1 MRHKNWKKWLL
12 IRAYI
17 VLCVGAGH
25 AFIPSAH
32 ASGLQ
37 HDAAASATMV
47 SSQLPPQLQP
57 QSQPES
63 QPKLQ
68 SQLQPL
74 VRAPIDSGDLAS
86 LQNGARHYLQSCI
99 ACHSASHVSYAR
111 LQDIGITPED
121 LRAWLPDNP
130 PQARA
135 ALLSPL
141 DVQQGAEWF
150 GIAPPDLSLITR
162 ARATNE
168 YSGSDY
174 VYSYLRGFY
183 RDPTTRTGWNNTVA
197 PGTLM
202 PHVLS
207 ALQMDASDTPP
218 NEGQAQNPKDGQLS
232 PAEYDK
238 ALADITHFMQWM
250 AEPGRQAR
258 KKTAGW
264 VCLFLV
270 AFSFA
275 AWRLHASYWIDVE

>member
-1 MRHKNWKKWLL
+1 M
-12 IRAYI
+12 
-17 VLCVGAGH
+17 
-25 AFIPSAH
+25 
-32 ASGLQ
+32 
-37 HDAAASATMV
+37 
-47 SSQLPPQLQP
+47 
-57 QSQPES
+57 
-63 QPKLQ
+63 
-68 SQLQPL
+68 
-74 VRAPIDSGDLAS
+74 
-86 LQNGARHYLQSCI
+86 
-99 ACHSASHVSYAR
+99 
-111 LQDIGITPED
+111 
-121 LRAWLPDNP
+121 
-130 PQARA
+130 
-135 ALLSPL
+135 LSPL

-250 AEPGRQAR
+250 AEPAQNSRVRLGV
-258 KKTAGW
+258 W
-264 VCLFLV
+264 VLLFLAGFTV
-270 AFSFA
+270 I
-275 AWRLHASYWIDVE
+275 AWRLNAAFWKDIK

>member
-1 MRHKNWKKWLL
+1 MRHKNWKKWL
-12 IRAYI
+12 IRTHI
-17 VLCVGAGH
+17 VLWVGAGH
-25 AFIPSAH
+25 AFIPPAH

-37 HDAAASATMV
+37 HDAAAASPTMA
-47 SSQLPPQLQP
+47 SSQLHPQLQP

-68 SQLQPL
+68 P
-74 VRAPIDSGDLAS
+74 VRRVPIDSGDLAS
-86 LQNGARHYLQSCI
+86 LQSGARHYLQSCI

-130 PQARA
+130 PQAGA
-135 ALLSPL
+135 TLLSPL
-141 DVQQGAEWF
+141 DAQQGAEWF
-150 GIAPPDLSLITR
+150 GIAPPDLSLTTR
-162 ARATNE
+162 ARATAGH
-168 YSGSDY
+168 SGSDY

-275 AWRLHASYWIDVE
+275 AWRLHASYWKDVE

>member
-1 MRHKNWKKWLL
+1 MRHKNWKKWL
-12 IRAYI
+12 IRTHI
-17 VLCVGAGH
+17 VLWVGAGH
-25 AFIPSAH
+25 AFIPPAH

-37 HDAAASATMV
+37 HDAAAASPTMA
-47 SSQLPPQLQP
+47 SSQLHPQLQP

-68 SQLQPL
+68 P
-74 VRAPIDSGDLAS
+74 VRRVPIDSGDLAS
-86 LQNGARHYLQSCI
+86 LQSGARHYLQSCI

-111 LQDIGITPED
+111 LQDLGITPED

-130 PQARA
+130 PQAGA

-141 DVQQGAEWF
+141 DAQHGAEWF
-150 GIAPPDLSLITR
+150 GIAPPDLSLTTR
-162 ARATNE
+162 ARATAGH
-168 YSGSDY
+168 SGSDY

-207 ALQMDASDTPP
+207 SMNASDTPP
-218 NEGQAQNPKDGQLS
+218 NEGQAQSAKDGQLS

-264 VCLFLV
+264 VCLFL
-270 AFSFA
+270 ATFSFA
-275 AWRLHASYWIDVE
+275 AWRLHASYWKDVE

>member
-1 MRHKNWKKWLL
+1 MRHRNWKKWL
-12 IRAYI
+12 IRGPI
-17 VLCVGAGH
+17 VLWVGMMGH
-25 AFIPSAH
+25 AFIPPAH

-37 HDAAASATMV
+37 HDAAAASPTMA
-47 SSQLPPQLQP
+47 SSQA
-57 QSQPES
+57 QPE
-63 QPKLQ
+63 
-68 SQLQPL
+68 LQPL
-74 VRAPIDSGDLAS
+74 RRAPIDSGDLTS

-130 PQARA
+130 PQAGA
-135 ALLSPL
+135 TLLSPL
-141 DVQQGAEWF
+141 DAQQGAEWF
-150 GIAPPDLSLITR
+150 GIAPPDLSLTTR
-162 ARATNE
+162 SRASAGH
-168 YSGSDY
+168 SGSDY

-207 ALQMDASDTPP
+207 ALQPMNASDASP
-218 NEGQAQNPKDGQLS
+218 NERQEQSAKDGQLS

-264 VCLFLV
+264 VCLFLAV
-270 AFSFA
+270 FSFA
-275 AWRLHASYWIDVE
+275 AWRLHASYWKDVE